1 METEMTMEAIIAAA
15 EKRGWRI
22 SALSHIWSGN
32 QYSCILE
39 RKKKGDDGFPVYA
52 LGDLSPDPKA
62 ALLSAWG
69 HAQRPLGNPRVDSRP
84 SGQPKPGSVDTP
96 LGEYLSRYVGTRV
109 RLEDAVQDNLSARQG
124 DAGEDDDGW

>member
-1 METEMTMEAIIAAA
+1 METETMEDIIAAA
-15 EKRGWRI
+15 EKRGWRV

-39 RKKKGDDGFPVYA
+39 RKKTGDDGFPVYA

-69 HAQRPLGNPRVDSRP
+69 HAQRPVGNPRVDSRR
-84 SGQPKPGSVDTP
+84 SGKPKPGSTDTA
-96 LGEYLSRYVGTRV
+96 LGDFLSRNVGVRV
-109 RLEDAVQDNLSARQG
+109 RLEDAFREAIAERT
-124 DAGEDDDGW
+124 GEEVDDEDGW

>member
-1 METEMTMEAIIAAA
+1 METETMETIIAAA

-22 SALSHIWSGN
+22 SALSHVWSGN

-62 ALLSAWG
+62 AILSAWG
-69 HAQRPLGNPRVDSRP
+69 HAQRPIGNPRVAARR
-84 SGQPKPGSVDTP
+84 SGEPQPGSTDTP
-96 LGEYLSRYVGTRV
+96 LGEYLSRNVGTRV
-109 RLEDAVQDNLSARQG
+109 RLEDALRDLNAAHTGQES
-124 DAGEDDDGW
+124 EDDDGW